1 MASSLRDHVKTCR
14 HSACVATRKLQANGA
29 NLVLGKGHHCELAVL
44 AAAGSADMTDADLVA
59 ARRAYAKHLGV
70 SLEGRTTG
78 EIANAEYA
86 IHARHAAD
94 GNVVGMPDA
103 VHPIPLGAAS
113 VTRTVSAKG
122 ESFDVY
128 RLRW

>member
-1 MASSLRDHVKTCR
+1 MEGR
-14 HSACVATRKLQANGA
+14 
-29 NLVLGKGHHCELAVL
+29 HCEFAVL
-44 AAAGSADMTDADLVA
+44 AAAGPAGVMDADIVA

-94 GNVVGMPDA
+94 GNVAGMPDA
-103 VHPIPLGAAS
+103 VHPIPLGTAR

-122 ESFDVY
+122 GSFDEY